1 MNGFYKQGDLNKPGD
16 INKQGDRLDP
26 VTLETYVNKI
36 QNIKRTICEEIL
48 NGN

>member
-1 MNGFYKQGDLNKPGD
+1 MKGFKKQSDLSDTLDQVK
-16 INKQGDRLDP
+16 LDP

-36 QNIKRTICEEIL
+36 QDIKRAICEEIL